1 MCGKTS
7 KINENKKGSSNPDDY
22 ELTWREKQLIANFKS
37 QGSDGWTRKLPTYLV
52 TKLERI
58 SVLERKVAESAK
70 ISFADF
76 AKTLNTN

>member
-7 KINENKKGSSNPDDY
+7 KINENKKGFCNSVY

-37 QGSDGWTRKLPTYLV
+37 QGSDGWTRKLPTYLI

-70 ISFADF
+70 MSFADF